1 MLYTYT
7 PNVHCCAVHCS
18 AVHCRSKWIRKFICT
33 YVIYTKCKI
42 AAQCTAAHFRVPL
55 YLSFSLSLFLCL
67 CICTYM
73 YTALYGVCTYMYI
86 YIYIYGNVQAPP
98 TQTIYVYIHNTYIYI
113 YTNDH
118 ALHCPALRCTTCFT
132 HCAALLCIALI
143 RNILIL
149 LLLRIMTAVIIFAVT
164 IKTTIGNN
172 ANTLL
177 GFCIQP
183 IIRKGFVL
191 NVLCLC
197 KGSNPILLK
206 DTGAGLKSDHILIFL
221 GRVLRLSPPLK

>member
-1 MLYTYT
+1 
-7 PNVHCCAVHCS
+7 
-18 AVHCRSKWIRKFICT
+18 
-33 YVIYTKCKI
+33 
-42 AAQCTAAHFRVPL
+42 
-55 YLSFSLSLFLCL
+55 
-67 CICTYM
+67 M

-86 YIYIYGNVQAPP
+86 YIYIIRKRPGP
-98 TQTIYVYIHNTYIYI
+98 TNSNNIRIHTLYIIYIYIYIFIFIYI

>member
-1 MLYTYT
+1 MLR
-7 PNVHCCAVHCS
+7 S
-18 AVHCRSKWIRKFICT
+18 ALRRISGSHYISPSLF
-33 YVIYTKCKI
+33 
-42 AAQCTAAHFRVPL
+42 
-55 YLSFSLSLFLCL
+55 LSFSVCVYVHT
-67 CICTYM
+67 CILR
-73 YTALYGVCTYMYI
+73 YTVYVHTCI
-86 YIYIYGNVQAPP
+86 YIYIYTETSRPHRLKQY
-98 TQTIYVYIHNTYIYI
+98 TYTYIIYIYIYI

-149 LLLRIMTAVIIFAVT
+149 LLRIMTAVIIFAVT
-164 IKTTIGNN
+164 MKTTIGNN